1 MRTGNWRNLLL
12 GAGLIALGVVSQS
25 ALVLAD
31 GMTKEDKWADRATDP
46 PGTRQVYKYGKLWPP
61 QARPTGREQSWKH
74 KFHHAHYWP
83 YPYNDMD
90 RQIVRDTLAQQT
102 SGGWVLATT
111 LHDYHFNA
119 ETNELNSAGRSHLYW
134 IMTSVPAQFRTVFVA
149 HGLSPQVDEVRVA
162 TVDRSAREF
171 GAGSASCDATLVPV
185 GPSGRRSGYDSSTGT
200 AVVAGAADL
209 YDQPRL
215 RGHGEQ
221 LRFDRDVHVELG
233 AAVQVAWRSQVDRHA
248 GAGDFESGRMVW
260 SVVAKIRR
268 VVPSSGRER
277 PDVRFGGL
285 SIGGRRERRG
295 RESGR
300 RELCG

>member
-25 ALVLAD
+25 ALVLAG
-31 GMTKEDKWADRATDP
+31 GMTKEEKWADRATDP

-61 QARPTGREQSWKH
+61 QPRPTGREQSWKH

-83 YPYNDMD
+83 YPYNDTD

-102 SGGWVLATT
+102 AGGWVLATT

-171 GAGSASCDATLVPV
+171 GEQVPPV
-185 GPSGRRSGYDSSTGT
+185 VMRHSFPSGRPADEADTIRRLELQSWPAQRIFTISPDTSGTGSSSGSTGT
-200 AVVAGAADL
+200 SMS
-209 YDQPRL
+209 R
-215 RGHGEQ
+215 
-221 LRFDRDVHVELG
+221 
-233 AAVQVAWRSQVDRHA
+233 
-248 GAGDFESGRMVW
+248 
-260 SVVAKIRR
+260 
-268 VVPSSGRER
+268 
-277 PDVRFGGL
+277 
-285 SIGGRRERRG
+285 
-295 RESGR
+295 
-300 RELCG
+300 